1 MTRILTF
8 ATIGRPLALCAAL
21 LLSGCS
27 SFMSNEPD
35 PLDGLTAVYSWRAEG
50 NMVFACAYDTQGAYW
65 RFIRPEGSLY
75 DEAGKQQATLL
86 ADFGIRA
93 RDGSQIAARIVKQK
107 NADSARNLKPA
118 LFETSAPAKGML
130 EGIRFVERRS
140 PEGGMPLAGCSPSQ
154 RGKRLTVPFKA
165 RYIFYR

>member
-50 NMVFACAYDTQGAYW
+50 NMVFACAYW

-130 EGIRFVERRS
+130 KGIRFVERRS
-140 PEGGMPLAGCSPSQ
+140 PEVGRPLAG
-154 RGKRLTVPFKA
+154 
-165 RYIFYR
+165 